1 MEIYCWLG
9 FGQIKRIEGRLRV
22 DLLELNTHSFRRVN
36 LRNDEKLPDDL
47 EQKKLNY
54 VIHEF
59 QSLF

>member
-1 MEIYCWLG
+1 MVIYCWLG
-9 FGQIKRIEGRLRV
+9 FGQSKRIEGRLRV
-22 DLLELNTHSFRRVN
+22 DLLELNTHLFRRVN

>member
-9 FGQIKRIEGRLRV
+9 FGQIKRIEGRLSV
-22 DLLELNTHSFRRVN
+22 DLLELNTHFFRRVN
-36 LRNDEKLPDDL
+36 LRNEKLPDDL